1 MCFQKVPVPSVECPV
16 CNIQLSSQQVYVTHV
31 EGKAHKKK
39 LIQREKEKAKETEP
53 QKVEKEE
60 VVSIQKITPPMTLKG
75 NNDVMKAIVPNT
87 NIPTQIADTSE
98 HLVTPCTESIII
110 QPPSI
115 SKKKKKNKV
124 SL

>member
-1 MCFQKVPVPSVECPV
+1 MCFQKAPVPSVECPV

-39 LIQREKEKAKETEP
+39 LIQREKEKAKGKEAE
-53 QKVEKEE
+53 KVEKEE
-60 VVSIQKITPPMTLKG
+60 IVSTQKITPSMHLKG
-75 NNDVMKAIVPNT
+75 NNDAIDAVVPNN
-87 NIPTQIADTSE
+87 NIPTQIANVIE
-98 HLVTPCTESIII
+98 HLPSPITESNTI
-110 QPPSI
+110 QPSSG

>member
-1 MCFQKVPVPSVECPV
+1 M
-16 CNIQLSSQQVYVTHV
+16 SSQQVYVTHV

-39 LIQREKEKAKETEP
+39 LIQREKEKAKEKEP
-53 QKVEKEE
+53 EKVEKEE
-60 VVSIQKITPPMTLKG
+60 IVSIQKITPPMTLKG
-75 NNDVMKAIVPNT
+75 SNDVMNAIIPNT
-87 NIPTQIADTSE
+87 SIPTQIADTSE
-98 HLVTPCTESIII
+98 HLLTPITESIII